1 MELRGRRSRRG
12 GGKGGRP
19 ESGGG
24 GPGEISVAVGPVEGM
39 AGEGERPEGGRRQ
52 GAATGAEVGGGADE
66 IVHARHGGGDRRS
79 GAWLCRLGTT
89 GSTDR

>member
-24 GPGEISVAVGPVEGM
+24 GPGEISVAGPEDGM
-39 AGEGERPEGGRRQ
+39 AGEGGRPEGGKQQ
-52 GAATGAEVGGGADE
+52 GVATGAEVGGGADE